1 MLRDIYNKLF
11 TEKGIYIG
19 FYEYTLFQENLSIKT
34 EKQIKR
40 IVSNIDSIVS
50 QIILLVKLE
59 KAIDK
64 EDNHQI
70 IKSLHSS
77 LLLNFSIIKNI
88 CDDFEMD
95 ANTEFDY
102 NATIENMMAKY
113 QLTKDQA
120 IIIKK
125 QWFSD
130 VEKQFY
136 AYVAGKNTLRI
147 FPSNVDIRFQFKNDE
162 LENLLSYPTLS
173 DSNGLIHSVSFFNL
187 QFLLALFYIQTMVK
201 CMSIELFKIE
211 DYNKAIENAKKELFY
226 DTAGFHYNFS
236 NDEIYIILENFLD
249 NNV

>member
-1 MLRDIYNKLF
+1 
-11 TEKGIYIG
+11 
-19 FYEYTLFQENLSIKT
+19 
-34 EKQIKR
+34 
-40 IVSNIDSIVS
+40 
-50 QIILLVKLE
+50 
-59 KAIDK
+59 
-64 EDNHQI
+64 
-70 IKSLHSS
+70 
-77 LLLNFSIIKNI
+77 
-88 CDDFEMD
+88 MD